1 MLKRHRSGNP
11 ALSEVKIFGERN
23 TGTRVLR
30 TLLESIP
37 GITVLP
43 STAKEL
49 DGDAYW
55 AVQSLDQQAISR
67 EAAIDQIFE
76 GRSPRETWK
85 HCATEFDAIEDFGG
99 CVILITVKNP
109 ASWLVSLRRR
119 PYHALSKPPEN
130 LGEFL
135 RFQWKTVRRER
146 LKEQS
151 FTPLKLYNAKINSY
165 LRMIEQLR
173 QASIPCRFLRFEDLV
188 LNQEREF
195 RALAALVGA
204 QMLPFAPVEQSTKS
218 SELRLEYYRDYYGK
232 ERWREDLV
240 GFESAINREVEW
252 DQLSAFGYEPV

>member
-1 MLKRHRSGNP
+1 
-11 ALSEVKIFGERN
+11 VKIFGERN

-165 LRMIEQLR
+165 FRMIEQLR

-232 ERWREDLV
+232 ERWRDDLV